1 MQKFFKR
8 IWRWFQQFLGKF
20 LGGAALTAAYGGKK
34 SVQSSEMAPLMD
46 TDYEFLFSQLLEG
59 IAHGWHEG
67 RILKFFEQL
76 GDRGKTKL
84 WVNWLDRFGEKVLA
98 SPSPNLVL
106 AARMM
111 RLGELAQSF
120 PKIEPIG
127 YQSHLIARQL
137 YARQAPQAE
146 EEIWEYAGPDVD
158 ISVNFAPEETPNGQQ
173 ETYTLEELATQ
184 LETDSELAAHLAN
197 ELGLDN
203 SNPQK
208 IVETLM
214 AQFNVAQEELKNQPL
229 PDNAEGW
236 LSRGLQQA
244 NLGDLE
250 GAIASWDQTVALDP
264 NLSQAWHNRG
274 SALGNLGRL
283 EEALASFRQ
292 AVTLNPQNYQAL
304 FHLGAVLEA
313 LGQNEEAIAS
323 YQKVLELEPT
333 FELATTRLNHLQFPP
348 A

>member
-8 IWRWFQQFLGKF
+8 IWRWFQQVLGKF
-20 LGGAALTAAYGGKK
+20 LGGSKLTAAYGGNKLAT
-34 SVQSSEMAPLMD
+34 SSEIVPLTD

-98 SPSPNLVL
+98 SPSPNLIL

-127 YQSHLIARQL
+127 HQSHLIARQL
-137 YARQAPQAE
+137 YARQAPQG
-146 EEIWEYAGPDVD
+146 EEIWEYGGPDLE
-158 ISVNFAPEETPNGQQ
+158 IAGNFAPELPPNGQQ

-184 LETDSELAAHLAN
+184 LETDPELTAHLAN

-203 SNPQK
+203 PSPQK
-208 IVETLM
+208 IMEALM
-214 AQFNVAQEELKNQPL
+214 AQFNIAQDELANQHL
-229 PDNAEGW
+229 PEDADGW

-250 GAIASWDQTVALDP
+250 GAIASWDQAVALDP
-264 NLSQAWHNRG
+264 QLSQAWHNRG

-292 AVTLNPQNYQAL
+292 TVTLNPQDYQAL
-304 FHLGAVLEA
+304 FNLGSVLEV

-323 YQKVLELEPT
+323 YQKVLEIEPT
-333 FELATTRLNHLQFPP
+333 FELATTRLNHLQSSLS
-348 A
+348 